1 VTDDYLPDDVDAW
14 AERVAIIWA
23 NTSED
28 RRTPSELRYLEI
40 RVGRTHLN
48 RSVAEAKE
56 IEHNYWSKHG

>member
-1 VTDDYLPDDVDAW
+1 MTDDYLPADVDAW

-28 RRTPSELRYLEI
+28 RRTPSELRYLEQRI
-40 RVGRTHLN
+40 ARTHLN

-56 IEHNYWSKHG
+56 IEHNYWRKHA

>member
-1 VTDDYLPDDVDAW
+1 VTELPADVDAW

-40 RVGRTHLN
+40 RIARTHLN
-48 RSVAEAKE
+48 RSVEEAKE
-56 IEHNYWSKHG
+56 IEHNYWSKNA